1 MNRELQKQISVLM
14 VCRAFLLS
22 ALLLSGLLIGRLF
35 NQPLLGSRYYY
46 LLIGAGFG
54 LTILYTL
61 LHPLWSR
68 GRVAASVQTAGDIIL
83 VTGFVWVTGGIESPF
98 SLIYFLPIIAAGIM
112 LSRAGAMSA
121 ATGAWL
127 MYGFLV
133 VLLVHGW
140 IPNIS
145 AAGGAAVDAASMN
158 KRVAYALFSHFLGF
172 FTVAHLASYLSVK
185 LKAAGD
191 ELQQK
196 REVLAKVQALNKNII
211 DSITSGI
218 VTTGLDG
225 RITFINHGA
234 EEITGVGLDQTQD
247 AAVASFLG
255 CREGFVETLNRILS
269 SDRRHR
275 FEASTKRPDGTT
287 IHLGVS
293 AAVLKDQ
300 RSHPLGY
307 VFSFQD
313 LTEIKALEDE
323 IRFKDRMAALGGMA
337 AAIAHEIRNPL
348 ASMSGSAQLLLK
360 SRQTSD
366 EEAELLDI
374 IVRESRRLD
383 GIISNFLLFARPR
396 RFTPEPVDVVPILQD
411 ALRLLESGGELAQQH
426 RVSTEFPAGGVQA
439 LVDVDQLR
447 QIFWN
452 LSRNALKAMPDGGT
466 LTVKARQEG
475 PETAVIAFADSGVG
489 MSEEEIDRAFLPF
502 EGSFRG
508 GTGLGLSVVFR
519 IVQQH
524 RGRIRVMSRPGEGT
538 EVTVTL
544 PAARQAGH
552 VTPGGMN
559 MLGAAS

>member
-35 NQPLLGSRYYY
+35 NQPLLGSRHYY

-68 GRVAASVQTAGDIIL
+68 GRVGASVQTAGDIIL

-140 IPNIS
+140 IPNLS

-255 CREGFVETLNRILS
+255 CSEGFVETLDRILS

-426 RVSTEFPAGGVQA
+426 RVSTEFPAGGVRA

-466 LTVKARQEG
+466 LTVRARQEG

-538 EVTVTL
+538 EVVVTL

-552 VTPGGMN
+552 LTPGGMN

>member
-1 MNRELQKQISVLM
+1 LNRELQRQISVLM

-35 NQPLLGSRYYY
+35 HQPLLGSRHYY

-68 GRVAASVQTAGDIIL
+68 TRVAASVQTAGDIIL

-98 SLIYFLPIIAAGIM
+98 SLIYFLPIIGAGIM

-133 VLLVHGW
+133 VCLVHGW
-140 IPNIS
+140 VPNLLPAGAE
-145 AAGGAAVDAASMN
+145 AADAAVMN

-191 ELQQK
+191 ELRQK

-225 RITFINHGA
+225 RITFINPGA
-234 EEITGVGLDQTQD
+234 EEITGRSLDQMQD
-247 AAVASFLG
+247 TGVASFLG
-255 CREGFVETLNRILS
+255 CSEPFVGNLNDILS

-275 FEASTKRPDGTT
+275 FETATQRPDGTT

-300 RSHPLGY
+300 RQLPLGY

-323 IRFKDRMAALGGMA
+323 IRIKDRMAALGEMA

-360 SRQTSD
+360 SRQSND

-374 IVRESRRLD
+374 VVRESRRLD
-383 GIISNFLLFARPR
+383 GIIGNFLLFARPR
-396 RFTPEPVDVVPILQD
+396 RFAPEAVDVVPILQD
-411 ALRLLESGGELAQQH
+411 ALRLLENGGELSQDH
-426 RVSTEFPAGGVQA
+426 RLRTDFPAGGVRA

-447 QIFWN
+447 QVFWN
-452 LSRNALKAMPDGGT
+452 LSRNALKAMPSGGT
-466 LTVKARQEG
+466 FTLRVRHKG
-475 PETAVIAFADSGVG
+475 PDAAVIVFADEGVG
-489 MSEEEIDRAFLPF
+489 MTEEEAERAFLPF
-502 EGSFRG
+502 HGNFRE

-524 RGRIRVMSRPGEGT
+524 RGRIRVASRPGAGT
-538 EVTVTL
+538 EVIVTL
-544 PAARQAGH
+544 PTGRQTAGLAAANTRL
-552 VTPGGMN
+552 GM
-559 MLGAAS
+559 AS

>member
-35 NQPLLGSRYYY
+35 HQPLLGSRHYY
-46 LLIGAGFG
+46 LLIGVGFG

-68 GRVAASVQTAGDIIL
+68 SRVAASVQTAGDIIL

-121 ATGAWL
+121 ATGAWV

-140 IPNIS
+140 IPNLTP
-145 AAGGAAVDAASMN
+145 AGGEAVDAASMN
-158 KRVAYALFSHFLGF
+158 KRIAYALFSHFLGF

-225 RITFINHGA
+225 RVTFINPGA
-234 EEITGVGLDQTQD
+234 EEIAGRGLDQSQD
-247 AAVASFLG
+247 AGVASFLG
-255 CREGFVETLNRILS
+255 CGDGFVETLNRVLS

-275 FEASTKRPDGTT
+275 FETSTSRPDGAT

-300 RSHPLGY
+300 RGHPLGY

-323 IRFKDRMAALGGMA
+323 IRFKDRMAALGEMA

-360 SRQTSD
+360 SLRATD

-374 IVRESRRLD
+374 VVRESRRLD
-383 GIISNFLLFARPR
+383 GIIRNFLLFERPR

-411 ALRLLESGGELAQQH
+411 ALRLLENGGELAREH
-426 RVSTEFPAGGVQA
+426 RVSTDFPAGGVRA

-452 LSRNALKAMPDGGT
+452 LSRNALKAMPGGGT
-466 LTVKARQEG
+466 LTVRARCEA
-475 PETAVIAFADSGVG
+475 PDTAAITFADSGVG
-489 MSEEEIDRAFLPF
+489 MTDDEIDRAFLPF
-502 EGSFRG
+502 QGSFRE

-524 RGRIRVMSRPGEGT
+524 RGRIRVNSRPGEGT
-538 EVTVTL
+538 EVIVTL
-544 PAARQAGH
+544 PSGRQTGLLA
-552 VTPGGMN
+552 PGGMN
-559 MLGAAS
+559 MIGAAS